1 MKVKDETEQL
11 DANLSPQDKVSRE
24 GMMSLIR
31 TVEEIQI
38 WHENQDDQIIKFK
51 EMEAI
56 PGPETTIDWF
66 RKA

>member
-38 WHENQDDQIIKFK
+38 
-51 EMEAI
+51 
-56 PGPETTIDWF
+56 
-66 RKA
+66 